1 MWWLWQQ
8 HQEWQT
14 PHPTVVSAAR
24 TNPVLHVLGWVE
36 AKIGWDLANPPNSG
50 EHAESTALSL
60 PLWFFRPGSL
70 TPPLQPSWKVQG
82 CIKHIFTLWKQAVAV
97 WNIFLQTSCISALA
111 LIVSFPAHIH
121 LGWVRMSSVQLFWD
135 AGAAV
140 MVPWKKTP
148 LLVVPSQHGGAK
160 RAKIKGAKTGLC
172 LGFACVATREMHSR
186 ERNHC

>member
-1 MWWLWQQ
+1 MPKLD
-8 HQEWQT
+8 E
-14 PHPTVVSAAR
+14 
-24 TNPVLHVLGWVE
+24 
-36 AKIGWDLANPPNSG
+36 
-50 EHAESTALSL
+50 
-60 PLWFFRPGSL
+60 
-70 TPPLQPSWKVQG
+70 
-82 CIKHIFTLWKQAVAV
+82 TLWIIPILLPVSVSMLRAQLCLYHHGFLDQDHWHLLCSPPGKSKDALNMYLHSGKQAVAV
-97 WNIFLQTSCISALA
+97 WNIFLQTSYISASA
-111 LIVSFPAHIH
+111 LIVSSPAHIH

-148 LLVVPSQHGGAK
+148 LLVVPSQHEGAK